1 MDRDEFLRMMDA
13 EYQTIRKINETKG
26 HDYAGDDDA
35 LANFKEQ
42 ARAVGLAPEQVWA
55 IFAGKHWSAVMTYVR
70 EQGQLASE
78 PIEGRL
84 HDLILYSFLMLGL
97 IEERKRARPS
107 PVEQVFARAHQDP
120 DDT

>member
-35 LANFKEQ
+35 LLNFKT
-42 ARAVGLAPEQVWA
+42 AAAAVGLAPEQIWSVYA
-55 IFAGKHWSAVMTYVR
+55 HKHWSAVMTYVR
-70 EQGQLASE
+70 DQGQLASE

-97 IEERKRARPS
+97 IEERKQARPG
-107 PVEQVFARAHQDP
+107 PIEQVFARARMDDP
-120 DDT
+120 DT